1 MDMAN
6 EQRTGM
12 IVSAVGHGG
21 FLLWALIGGFFNA
34 PDKPATMMT
43 SEVSLMSSDQFA
55 ALQAAAPKATTAA
68 PDAPSMPKAGSETPP
83 EPPKPEPQP
92 KPKPEPT
99 PKPEPQP
106 EPDPAPDV
114 TEVTPP
120 DTQVSDTPP
129 PPITSPAEEPSAM
142 VSPTISEK
150 PKPKPAPRVAPEPT
164 EAPPPDAVVAED
176 TKPQQAPDE
185 AAKPDQPVEEPKT
198 ATAPPESGEVLKT
211 EENKDNEPA
220 SSAPVASSRPRQ
232 KPAKPAL
239 AKEPAKEPAAPAET
253 KVAKTTEQTG
263 ADQAGIDSALADAM
277 AGEQADEA
285 RAGTGVA
292 ESGPPMTSGEKDA
305 LVLAVKACWNVGAL
319 STDALRT
326 VVTVGVTMGQ
336 DGRPDAGSIRLIEAS
351 GGDDTSTRQAFEAGR
366 RAIIR
371 CTKDGYP
378 LPAEKYG
385 QWRELEVVFDP
396 SQMRMK

>member
-1 MDMAN
+1 MDTAN

-34 PDKPATMMT
+34 PDNPATIIT

-92 KPKPEPT
+92 EPKPT
-99 PKPEPQP
+99 PAEPEPQP
-106 EPDPAPDV
+106 QPDPAPDV

-120 DTQVSDTPP
+120 EAQVTDTPP

-142 VSPTISEK
+142 VSPTLSEK

-164 EAPPPDAVVAED
+164 EAPPPDATIAEEA
-176 TKPQQAPDE
+176 KPQQAPDE
-185 AAKPDQPVEEPKT
+185 AAKPDQPIEEPKT

-211 EENKDNEPA
+211 EENKDNVPA
-220 SSAPVASSRPRQ
+220 SSAPVASARPKQ
-232 KPAKPAL
+232 KPAKPAPVQ
-239 AKEPAKEPAAPAET
+239 EPATEPAAPAET
-253 KVAKTTEQTG
+253 EVAKTTEQTG
-263 ADQAGIDSALADAM
+263 TDQAGIDSALADAL
-277 AGEQADEA
+277 AGEQAEEA
-285 RAGTGVA
+285 SPGTGLA
-292 ESGPPMTSGEKDA
+292 DNGPPMTSGEKDA

-336 DGRPDAGSIRLIEAS
+336 DGRPDAGSIRMIGYE
-351 GGDDTSTRQAFEAGR
+351 GGDETAARGAFDAGR

-378 LPAEKYG
+378 LPPDKYG
-385 QWRELEVVFDP
+385 QWREIEVVFDP